1 MSKMIGRIFG
11 KELSTQITFVGL
23 ANAGKTTLIKTLKGE
38 EPETTYVPTMGMSV
52 EALMLKTGDD
62 EVEVLAADMGGQ
74 KSFLESF
81 WKPFVS
87 RSDGVV
93 FVFDSADESNVRE
106 AAEYLQRVIS
116 WLNENSALLFLANK
130 QDLPEA
136 KSLESIIDSLNLGD
150 VMGKRPHSF
159 GVYQCSALTGVGVQ
173 NAWKWL
179 AEKVI
184 K

>member
-1 MSKMIGRIFG
+1 MIGRIFG
-11 KELSTQITFVGL
+11 KELNTQITFVGL

-52 EALMLKTGDD
+52 EALMLKSNDKQI
-62 EVEVLAADMGGQ
+62 EVLAADMGGQ

-93 FVFDSADESNVRE
+93 FVFDAADESNVRE
-106 AAEYLQRVIS
+106 AAEYLERVIS
-116 WLNENSALLFLANK
+116 WLNEDSVLLFLANK
-130 QDLPEA
+130 QDLDEA
-136 KSLESIIDSLNLGD
+136 KSLEEVIDALNLGD
-150 VMGKRPHSF
+150 VMTSRPHSF
-159 GVYQCSALTGVGVQ
+159 GVYQCSALTGEGVQ
-173 NAWKWL
+173 SAWKWL

-184 K
+184 D